1 MKPPLTY
8 LFITLFLVS
17 QVTAQASSDGQAVF
31 ENNCASCHGLDGRAK
46 TPQGK
51 KLKAHDL
58 RESKLTDAEIEHQ
71 IREGKKNAAGVLVMP
86 AFGQDLSDEAIKA
99 VVETVKAFR
108 PSGKEG

>member
-8 LFITLFLVS
+8 LFITLFLVA
-17 QVTAQASSDGQAVF
+17 QVTALASGDGQAVF

-58 RESKLTDAEIEHQ
+58 RESRLTDAEIEQQ
-71 IREGKKNAAGVLVMP
+71 IRLGKQNAAEVLVMP
-86 AFGQDLSDEAIKA
+86 AFGKELSDEAIAA
-99 VVETVKAFR
+99 VIVTVKGFR
-108 PSGKEG
+108 PAGK

>member
-17 QVTAQASSDGQAVF
+17 QVTALASSDGQAVF

-58 RESKLTDAEIEHQ
+58 RESRLTDAEIEQQ
-71 IREGKKNAAGVLVMP
+71 IRQGKQNAAGVLVMP
-86 AFGQDLSDEAIKA
+86 AFGKELSDDDIKA
-99 VVETVKAFR
+99 VIVTVKGFR
-108 PSGKEG
+108 PAGK

>member
-8 LFITLFLVS
+8 LFITLFLVA
-17 QVTAQASSDGQAVF
+17 QVTALASSDGQAVF

-58 RESKLTDAEIEHQ
+58 RESRLTDAEIEQQ
-71 IREGKKNAAGVLVMP
+71 IRQGKQNAAGILVMP
-86 AFGQDLSDEAIKA
+86 AFGKELSDDDIKA
-99 VVETVKAFR
+99 VIVTVKGFR
-108 PSGKEG
+108 PAGK

>member
-17 QVTAQASSDGQAVF
+17 QVTALASSDGQAVF

-58 RESKLTDAEIEHQ
+58 RESRLTDAEIEQQ
-71 IREGKKNAAGVLVMP
+71 IRQGKQNAAGVLVMP
-86 AFGQDLSDEAIKA
+86 AFGKELSDEAIAA
-99 VVETVKAFR
+99 VIVTVKGFR
-108 PSGKEG
+108 PAGK

>member
-8 LFITLFLVS
+8 LFITLFLVA
-17 QVTAQASSDGQAVF
+17 QVTALASGDGQAVF

-58 RESKLTDAEIEHQ
+58 RESRLTDAEIEQQ
-71 IREGKKNAAGVLVMP
+71 IRQGKQNAAGVLVMP
-86 AFGQDLSDEAIKA
+86 AFGKELSDEAIAA
-99 VVETVKAFR
+99 VIVTVKGFR
-108 PSGKEG
+108 PAGK

>member
-1 MKPPLTY
+1 MKTS
-8 LFITLFLVS
+8 ITCLSIILFLFS
-17 QVTAQASSDGQAVF
+17 GVTTLAASDGREVF

-71 IREGKKNAAGVLVMP
+71 IREGKQNAAGVLVMP
-86 AFGQDLSDEAIKA
+86 AFGKELSDEAILA
-99 VVETVKAFR
+99 VIVTVKAFR
-108 PSGKEG
+108 PAGK

>member
-8 LFITLFLVS
+8 LFITLFLVA
-17 QVTAQASSDGQAVF
+17 QVTALASGDGQAVF

-58 RESKLTDAEIEHQ
+58 RESRLTDAEIEQQ
-71 IREGKKNAAGVLVMP
+71 IRQGKQNAAGVLVMP
-86 AFGQDLSDEAIKA
+86 AFGKELSDDDIKA
-99 VVETVKAFR
+99 VIVTVKGFR
-108 PSGKEG
+108 PAGK

>member
-17 QVTAQASSDGQAVF
+17 QVTALASSDGQAVF

-58 RESKLTDAEIEHQ
+58 RESRLTDAEIEQQ
-71 IREGKKNAAGVLVMP
+71 IRLGKQNAAGVLVMP
-86 AFGQDLSDEAIKA
+86 AFGKELSDEAIAA
-99 VVETVKAFR
+99 VIVTVKGFR
-108 PSGKEG
+108 PAGK